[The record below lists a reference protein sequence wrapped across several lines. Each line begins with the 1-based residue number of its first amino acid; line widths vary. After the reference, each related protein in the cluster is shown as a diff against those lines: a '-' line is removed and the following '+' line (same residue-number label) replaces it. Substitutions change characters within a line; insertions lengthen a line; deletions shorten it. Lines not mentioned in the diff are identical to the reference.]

1 MRFNTPFIWAYF
13 APVILINLV
22 SYISVFHNQSSK
34 IWTLEVGF
42 YHSELSV
49 QRTTI
54 ERTTGAIEISE
65 RKINELLREIF
76 ILSTTCIILL
86 MTVYMSCTDLH

>member
-54 ERTTGAIEISE
+54 ERTTGAIEYQKE
-65 RKINELLREIF
+65 K
-76 ILSTTCIILL
+76 L
-86 MTVYMSCTDLH
+86 MSYCARYLFSAQRALFCS